1 MRPRTWRGWTAVRRP
16 GVSSPRLIEELHPSP
31 QVGDDDRAAD
41 DEGDVEGFEKLFIG
55 DAAGNAPID
64 VIGDAVITA
73 EDHGGDEAEKLLGF
87 AGKFAVFVA
96 RAIKAE
102 ESFHV
107 ECGADGAGCGGG
119 CRGRISIGGSTE
131 DARIHACA
139 ICLKLLVSILVIVR
153 WRWRCGHARMVANRG

>member
-1 MRPRTWRGWTAVRRP
+1 MAARAGLSGRVEEVDRAPEVR
-16 GVSSPRLIEELHPSP
+16 
-31 QVGDDDRAAD
+31 DDDGPAD

-96 RAIKAE
+96 RAIKSKEA
-102 ESFHV
+102 FHV
-107 ECGADGAGCGGG
+107 EGGADGAGCGGG
-119 CRGRISIGGSTE
+119 WRGRIRIGGSTE

-139 ICLKLLVSILVIVR
+139 IRLKLLVSILVIVR